1 MIFELPGWERPRSLQ
16 LQVSRLVC
24 SNYRSI
30 DNGSRADLA
39 ACLEKIQG
47 GSSECDGG
55 LCFASAFP
63 ARDDDLSP
71 ISETLLKHATQV
83 QQTNTSVGWKRDLL
97 WTKETSQ
104 VWFIHLDP
112 FWADFFAAS
121 GQLSKSKPLPFIG
134 TVPITIWI
142 QPDSGSVSFI
152 FIFIPIFCG
161 IY

>member
-30 DNGSRADLA
+30 DSGSRADLV

-47 GSSECDGG
+47 GSSDCAAG

-63 ARDDDLSP
+63 AKDNDLSP
-71 ISETLLKHATQV
+71 ISETLLMHATQT
-83 QQTNTSVGWKRDLL
+83 QPIQTSVGWKRDLL
-97 WTKETSQ
+97 WPKEVSQ

-112 FWADFFAAS
+112 FWADFFAVS
-121 GQLSKSKPLPFIG
+121 GQISKTKPLPFIG
-134 TVPITIWI
+134 TVPITMWI
-142 QPDSGSVSFI
+142 QPDTGLLLLHFSGRV
-152 FIFIPIFCG
+152 CRALT
-161 IY
+161 Y